1 LLNLAET
8 AAEAGHTAEALA
20 AMNEVRARSGM
31 PPVPSGLSK
40 EALLLRIHNERRVE
54 LAWEENRFFD
64 MRRWQSP
71 TGDLSET
78 CKWLTEMVIIKELD
92 GSITYNRQNIWQNPR
107 GGWHNRDLLLPI
119 PIEDAALL
127 ESITGE
133 NWQNPG
139 W

>member
-1 LLNLAET
+1 
-8 AAEAGHTAEALA
+8 
-20 AMNEVRARSGM
+20 MNEVRARSGM
-31 PPVPSGLSK
+31 PAIPSGLSK
-40 EALLLRIHNERRVE
+40 EGLLLRIHNERRVE

-71 TGDLSET
+71 TGDLSAT

-92 GSITYNRQNIWQNPR
+92 GSITYNRQTIWQIPR
-107 GGWHNRDLLLPI
+107 GGWRNRDLLLPI

-127 ESITGE
+127 ESITGD